1 MRFVPFACAVA
12 LSGGVSSD
20 AAVPVRVSAAQ
31 SDTAEAPVS
40 LVVSEKE
47 WRKRRPAIQSGL
59 SRTCQ
64 VETLDGG
71 QLRVT
76 FLAPALKKGESRV
89 VQLSANAKNVV
100 EVKQAGKNA
109 EIFVNGALFTRYDT
123 TTGPNKPYLYP
134 IQAFGKSL
142 TRKWPLDESDP
153 TEAKDHPH
161 HRGLWVTHGELNDID
176 FWTESSKD
184 PKHLIGKSVNAGYGK
199 FVGGAVQGR
208 LETKT
213 DWNAPD
219 GKTIAKDTR
228 MLLVTPLTDSGGIL
242 LDFSVTVTPVGGPLR
257 WGDTKEGTFALRVP
271 ESMKADKPGIGKLIN
286 AEGLTDAAL
295 WGKPSPWN
303 DYSGNVGGETL
314 GMAIF
319 DSPQNPR
326 YPTTWHSR
334 TYGLFA
340 ANPFGL
346 HDFDPTKK
354 TDRHAGD
361 LVTPLGESVTFRY
374 RIYFHRGNAS
384 TANVAGSYA
393 AWATP
398 PVVALEG

>member
-12 LSGGVSSD
+12 LSGGVSSE
-20 AAVPVRVSAAQ
+20 AAVPVRVSAVKG
-31 SDTAEAPVS
+31 DTAEAPVS
-40 LVVSEKE
+40 LIVSAKE
-47 WRKRRPAIQSGL
+47 WRKRRRVVQTGP

-71 QLRVT
+71 KLRVT
-76 FLAPALKKGESRV
+76 FIAPALKKGESRV
-89 VQLSANAKNVV
+89 VPLSASKKNVV

-109 EIFVNGALFTRYDT
+109 EIFLNGALFTRYDAT
-123 TTGPNKPYLYP
+123 IGPNKPYLYP
-134 IQAFGKSL
+134 IQAFGQSL

-161 HRGLWVTHGELNDID
+161 HRGLWFTHGELNDID
-176 FWTESSKD
+176 FWTETSKD
-184 PKHLIGKSVNAGYGK
+184 PKHLIGKSVNVGYGK
-199 FVGGAVQGR
+199 LVGGAVQGR

-219 GKTIAKDTR
+219 GKTIARDTR
-228 MLLVTPLTDSGGIL
+228 TITVTPLGDVGVL
-242 LDFSVTVTPVGGPLR
+242 LDFSITVTPVGGPLH
-257 WGDTKEGTFALRVP
+257 WGDTKEGTFAIRVP
-271 ESMKADKPGIGKLIN
+271 ESMKADKPGIGKLVN

-303 DYSGNVGGETL
+303 DYSGTVGGETL

-354 TDRHAGD
+354 TERHAGD
-361 LVTPLGESVTFRY
+361 LVTPLGQSVTFSY
-374 RIYFHRGNAS
+374 RIYFHKGD
-384 TANVAGSYA
+384 ANQAEVGGHFA
-393 AWATP
+393 AWASP
-398 PVVALEG
+398 PAVALEG